1 MRYIIAALFVV
12 LALVLASGA
21 HAQNVPDPRLDAA
34 ASSIAGHPV
43 TVWCELDWASW
54 LQMSQ
59 GQPDAQ
65 GFTRIG
71 TPVVY
76 VDPEVCVELH
86 ALLNGEDVGTYFAAE
101 GLLTLAHESVHQRG
115 ITSESVADC
124 TALTLVKSLAVK
136 TFGIAAKV
144 RQTYSVRVK
153 RKGRF
158 VRVRKHRLV
167 TNPWLTRLYK
177 DAVRWHKAKPAVYQ
191 GGC

>member
-1 MRYIIAALFVV
+1 MRKLLVLVV
-12 LALVLASGA
+12 ILLALVSGTA
-21 HAQNVPDPRLDAA
+21 RAQNVPDPRLDAA

-43 TVWCELDWASW
+43 TVWCELDWSAW

-71 TPVVY
+71 TPIVY

-86 ALLNGEDVGTYFAAE
+86 ALLNGEDVGAYFAAE

-115 ITSESVADC
+115 ITSESAADC
-124 TALTLVKSLAVK
+124 TALSLVKSLAVK
-136 TFGIAAKV
+136 DLNVPAKV
-144 RQTYSVRVK
+144 RQTYLRRVR
-153 RKGRF
+153 RRW
-158 VRVRKHRLV
+158 VRKHRLV
-167 TNPWLTRLYK
+167 TNPWLSRLYK
-177 DAVRWHKAKPAVYQ
+177 DAARWHEAKPAAYQ